1 MKRLILSLILA
12 GAASG
17 FAYAQE
23 SAARPDPNT
32 PHPPENRMDAAT
44 PTMKAPEGTEQT
56 APTNRVGEAVP
67 PMKAT
72 DSAKSGE
79 ATTTN
84 PSAASESAA
93 PAGTDTAAKSPS
105 AAKFTVTE
113 AAAKDWIGRPVYSS
127 DNKRLGEIAALQRG
141 PDDAV
146 SELRADI
153 GGFLG
158 FGETRVRFTADQIKE
173 VKGDSLVVTL
183 TEEEAKALP
192 AVDKD

>member
-23 SAARPDPNT
+23 SAAQPDPNT

-44 PTMKAPEGTEQT
+44 PTMKAPEGAEQT

-84 PSAASESAA
+84 PSAAPTA
-93 PAGTDTAAKSPS
+93 PADTDTAAKPSP

-113 AAAKDWIGRPVYSS
+113 AAAKDWIGRAVYSS
-127 DNKRLGEIAALQRG
+127 DNKRLGEIAELQRG

-158 FGETRVRFTADQIKE
+158 FGETRVRFTADQIKD
-173 VKGDSLVVTL
+173 VKDDSLVVTL
-183 TEEEAKALP
+183 TEAEAKALP

>member
-23 SAARPDPNT
+23 PAAQPDPNT

-72 DSAKSGE
+72 DSAKSGDT
-79 ATTTN
+79 AAS
-84 PSAASESAA
+84 PSAAPENAA
-93 PAGTDTAAKSPS
+93 TTGTDTATKSS
-105 AAKFTVTE
+105 AAPKFTVTE

-183 TEEEAKALP
+183 TEAEAKSLP

>member
-1 MKRLILSLILA
+1 MRRAIISLIIA

-23 SAARPDPNT
+23 PAAKPDPNT

-44 PTMKAPEGTEQT
+44 PTMKAPEGAQQT

-72 DSAKSGE
+72 DTEKSG
-79 ATTTN
+79 
-84 PSAASESAA
+84 SASTQKSA
-93 PAGTDTAAKSPS
+93 DTAAQPS
-105 AAKFTVTE
+105 SGATFKVTE
-113 AAAKDWIGRPVYSS
+113 QDAKAWIGRPVYSS
-127 DNKRLGEIAALQRG
+127 DNKKLGEIASLQRNG
-141 PDDAV
+141 DNTV
-146 SELRADI
+146 TSLNADI

-158 FGETRVRFTADQIKE
+158 FGETRVHIAGDQIKQ
-173 VKGDSLVVTL
+173 VKDDSLVLTL
-183 TEEEAKALP
+183 PEAEVKALP